1 MATEVELGGEPL
13 FDDEGSGLDGDRDF
27 SSDDLDGVDVMIEIG
42 FMADDFGHALETCE
56 GRNEARKI
64 KSLNGRFYTS
74 KCLYVVIG
82 LYSQQ
87 PLSPIKKFRSISE

>member
-56 GRNEARKI
+56 CE
-64 KSLNGRFYTS
+64 
-74 KCLYVVIG
+74 
-82 LYSQQ
+82 
-87 PLSPIKKFRSISE
+87 